1 MELQALD
8 KSKPSKHPTYSLHM
22 KSMQRAFKSIYTT
35 HSWFTDSGKWWLF
48 GHLWNRG
55 DQKRHKKN
63 LNGQALGQLEIRIPK
78 FALLKLFY
86 YGRREVQCHSRNKG
100 QIIGGIL
107 VVWCVRKSNG
117 RCIIY
122 RMVSLKLK
130 YTLYILTKDD
140 ISVLRFCGPST
151 CMTVLGFFLV
161 TFSLST
167 CWTVWGS
174 TANVGVHLA
183 TT

>member
-1 MELQALD
+1 M
-8 KSKPSKHPTYSLHM
+8 
-22 KSMQRAFKSIYTT
+22 AFWTFVE
-35 HSWFTDSGKWWLF
+35 SWGPKAP
-48 GHLWNRG
+48 
-55 DQKRHKKN
+55 QKN

-78 FALLKLFY
+78 IALLKLFY

-122 RMVSLKLK
+122 PMVSLKLK

-151 CMTVLGFFLV
+151 CMTVLGFFFGDFFTVYMLDSLRV
-161 TFSLST
+161 NSDCWGPFS
-167 CWTVWGS
+167 
-174 TANVGVHLA
+174 NHLGQNSVQLEVINGHKMA
-183 TT
+183 PTGCFC